1 MGRFLFDR
9 GCNLR
14 GVPSSNVSDPR
25 SRYTDLVTSAPPPT
39 MKPLAILCSVAFLAA
54 PFAHAQT
61 PAPDTQSP
69 SETNPPPASITV
81 SSSLVV
87 VPALV
92 RTKSGELVYTL
103 KADDFILTDN
113 GVVQKLRLE
122 QDTGS
127 EPLAMVIIAQ
137 TGGDA
142 AAHLDQY
149 QHLGPMLDNML
160 GGVDHRVAVVGFDST
175 PILLHGFTSNLD
187 YISHSLDILDPGD
200 NHAAVLDAI
209 VYAVNLLRQ
218 EPTTY
223 RRAILLL
230 SQTTDNG
237 SHTTELEA
245 LHAISDTNTV
255 MYSVGFHTTGTESKK
270 EAAKFGSPLTPPLDP
285 GPQHGCFSRDLG
297 TDADG
302 NPIKPTESK
311 GSQDLNCVEEL
322 LPPLRLAHIAEI
334 AARNALRKNI
344 SESVAHLTGGESFN
358 FKNVKTLDRDLFTIA
373 NHIPNRYVLSFHP
386 QSPTPGFH
394 SIVLKLRDASHLSVE
409 ARDGYWVNTDAGSS
423 APQH

>member
-1 MGRFLFDR
+1 
-9 GCNLR
+9 
-14 GVPSSNVSDPR
+14 
-25 SRYTDLVTSAPPPT
+25 
-39 MKPLAILCSVAFLAA
+39 MKSVAAILYLPSLLAA
-54 PFAHAQT
+54 CFPALLAASCARAQT
-61 PAPDTQSP
+61 PDAQTLA
-69 SETNPPPASITV
+69 ASDPQVATITV
-81 SSSLVV
+81 RSNLVV

-103 KADDFILTDN
+103 KADDFVLTDN

-122 QDTGS
+122 QDTGT
-127 EPLAMVIIAQ
+127 EPLAMVIVAQ

-142 AAHLDQY
+142 AVHLDQY
-149 QHLGPMLDNML
+149 QNLGPMLENML
-160 GGVDHRVAVVGFDST
+160 GGVDHRVAVVGFDSA
-175 PILLHGFTSNLD
+175 PVLLHGFTPNLD
-187 YISHSLDILDPGD
+187 FINHSLNILDPGD
-200 NHAAVLDAI
+200 KHAAVLDAI

-218 EPTTY
+218 QPTTY

-230 SQTTDNG
+230 SQTSDDG
-237 SHTTELEA
+237 SHTSLVDA

-255 MYSVGFHTTGTESKK
+255 MYSVGFHTTGTESGK
-270 EAAKFGSPLTPPLDP
+270 EAAKFNDETP
-285 GPQHGCFSRDLG
+285 GPQHGCFSRDMG
-297 TDADG
+297 TDAEG
-302 NPIKPTESK
+302 KKIQPTESK

-373 NHIPNRYVLSFHP
+373 NHIPNRYVLSFVP

-394 SIVLKLRDASHLSVE
+394 SISLKLRDGTKLSVE
-409 ARDGYWVNTDAGSS
+409 ARNGYWVNAEGGSA
-423 APQH
+423 APTQ

>member
-1 MGRFLFDR
+1 MKLSATV
-9 GCNLR
+9 LL
-14 GVPSSNVSDPR
+14 SLVSFA
-25 SRYTDLVTSAPPPT
+25 VSA
-39 MKPLAILCSVAFLAA
+39 
-54 PFAHAQT
+54 AHAQT
-61 PAPDTQSP
+61 PGAQSP
-69 SETNPPPASITV
+69 SEINPEAATITV
-81 SSSLVV
+81 RSNLVV

-103 KADDFILTDN
+103 KANDFILTDN
-113 GVVQKLRLE
+113 GVAQKLHLE
-122 QDTGS
+122 QDTGR

-142 AAHLDQY
+142 AVHLDQY
-149 QHLGPMLDNML
+149 QHLGAMLDNML
-160 GGVDHRVAVVGFDST
+160 GGVDHHVAVVGFDST
-175 PILLHGFTSNLD
+175 PILLHGFTPNID
-187 YISHSLDILDPGD
+187 YVAHSLDILDPGD

-218 EPTTY
+218 QPTTY

-237 SHTTELEA
+237 SHVTELDA
-245 LHAISDTNTV
+245 LRAISDTNTV
-255 MYSVGFHTTGTESKK
+255 MYSVGFHTTGTDEGK
-270 EAAKFGSPLTPPLDP
+270 EAAKFNDTEP

-302 NPIKPTESK
+302 KPIKPTESK

-322 LPPLRLAHIAEI
+322 LPPLRLAHLAEI

-344 SESVAHLTGGESFN
+344 SESVAHLTGGETFR
-358 FKNVKTLDRDLFTIA
+358 FKNEKTLDHDLFTIA
-373 NHIPNRYVLSFHP
+373 NHIPNRYVLSFAP

-394 SIVLKLRDASHLSVE
+394 SIVLKLRDSSHLSVE
-409 ARDGYWVNTDAGSS
+409 ARNGYWVNSDDGSA
-423 APQH
+423 APLP

>member
-1 MGRFLFDR
+1 
-9 GCNLR
+9 
-14 GVPSSNVSDPR
+14 
-25 SRYTDLVTSAPPPT
+25 
-39 MKPLAILCSVAFLAA
+39 MKPFAILCSIALLAA
-54 PFAHAQT
+54 PFAHAQST
-61 PAPDTQSP
+61 TPDTQSP
-69 SETNPPPASITV
+69 SEANPPAASITV
-81 SSSLVV
+81 RSNLVI

-92 RTKSGELVYTL
+92 RSKSGELVYTL

-122 QDTGS
+122 QDTGT

-142 AAHLDQY
+142 AAHLDEY
-149 QHLGPMLDNML
+149 QHLAPMLDNML

-187 YISHSLDILDPGD
+187 FISHSLDILDPGD

-218 EPTTY
+218 QPTTY

-237 SHTTELEA
+237 SHVSELDA
-245 LHAISDTNTV
+245 LRAISDTNTV
-255 MYSVGFHTTGTESKK
+255 MYSVGFHTTGTDEKN
-270 EAAKFGSPLTPPLDP
+270 EAAKFGSPWTPPLDP

-302 NPIKPTESK
+302 KPIKPTESR
-311 GSQDLNCVEEL
+311 GSQNLNCVEEL
-322 LPPLRLAHIAEI
+322 LPPLRLAHLAEI

-344 SESVAHLTGGESFN
+344 SESVAHLTGGESFK
-358 FKNVKTLDRDLFTIA
+358 FKNEKTLDQDLFTIA
-373 NHIPNRYVLSFHP
+373 NHIPNRYVLSFVP
-386 QSPTPGFH
+386 KSPTPGFH
-394 SIVLKLRDASHLSVE
+394 SIVLKLRDGSKLSVE
-409 ARDGYWVNTDAGSS
+409 ARNGYWVNADDGSTT
-423 APQH
+423 PQP

>member
-1 MGRFLFDR
+1 
-9 GCNLR
+9 
-14 GVPSSNVSDPR
+14 
-25 SRYTDLVTSAPPPT
+25 
-39 MKPLAILCSVAFLAA
+39 MKPATIILCPLALLAA
-54 PFAHAQT
+54 PFVLAQN
-61 PAPDTQSP
+61 AAAGTQSP
-69 SETNPPPASITV
+69 SGTNPQTASITV
-81 SSSLVV
+81 RSNLVI

-103 KADDFILTDN
+103 KVDDFILTDN

-142 AAHLDQY
+142 AVHLDQY
-149 QHLGPMLDNML
+149 QHLSPMLENML

-175 PILLHGFTSNLD
+175 PVLLHGFTPNLD
-187 YISHSLDILDPGD
+187 FISHSLDILEPGD

-218 EPTTY
+218 QPTTY

-237 SHTTELEA
+237 SHTTELDA

-255 MYSVGFHTTGTESKK
+255 MYSVGFHTTGSDEKN
-270 EAAKFGSPLTPPLDP
+270 EANKFGSNLSPPLEP

-311 GSQDLNCVEEL
+311 GSQDFNCVEEL
-322 LPPLRLAHIAEI
+322 LPPLRLAHLAEI

-344 SESVAHLTGGESFN
+344 SESVAHLTGGESFK
-358 FKNVKTLDRDLFTIA
+358 FKNVKTLDHDLFTIA
-373 NHIPNRYVLSFHP
+373 NHIPNRYVLSFVP
-386 QSPTPGFH
+386 TSPTPGFH
-394 SIVLKLRDASHLSVE
+394 SIVLKLRDESHLSVE
-409 ARDGYWVNTDAGSS
+409 ARNGYWVNTDDGSP
-423 APQH
+423 APQP

>member
-1 MGRFLFDR
+1 MR
-9 GCNLR
+9 CNLHA
-14 GVPSSNVSDPR
+14 VLSSNISDLR
-25 SRYTDLVTSAPPPT
+25 TRYTYVAPSALTAT
-39 MKPLAILCSVAFLAA
+39 MKPLAILCSLAFLAA
-54 PFAHAQT
+54 PFSHAQT
-61 PAPDTQSP
+61 PAPDAQSP
-69 SETNPPPASITV
+69 SQINPPTATITV
-81 SSSLVV
+81 NSSLVV

-142 AAHLDQY
+142 SAHLDQY
-149 QHLGPMLDNML
+149 QHLAPMLENML

-187 YISHSLDILDPGD
+187 FISHSLDILEPGD

-209 VYAVNLLRQ
+209 VYAVDLLRQ
-218 EPTTY
+218 QPSTY

-230 SQTTDNG
+230 SQTTDNN
-237 SHTTELEA
+237 SHVSELDA

-255 MYSVGFHTTGTESKK
+255 MYSVGFHTTGTDEGK
-270 EAAKFGSPLTPPLDP
+270 EAAKFGSPYTPPLDP

-297 TDADG
+297 TDANG
-302 NPIKPTESK
+302 NPIKPTESA

-322 LPPLRLAHIAEI
+322 LPPLRLAHLAEI
-334 AARNALRKNI
+334 AARNALRRNI
-344 SESVAHLTGGESFN
+344 SESVAHLTGGEYFK
-358 FKNVKTLDRDLFTIA
+358 FKNAKTLDHDLFTIA
-373 NHIPNRYVLSFHP
+373 NHIPNRYVLSFQP

-394 SIVLKLRDASHLSVE
+394 SIVLKLRDGSKLSVE
-409 ARDGYWVNTDAGSS
+409 ARDGYWVNTDNGSPPS
-423 APQH
+423 QP

>member
-1 MGRFLFDR
+1 
-9 GCNLR
+9 
-14 GVPSSNVSDPR
+14 
-25 SRYTDLVTSAPPPT
+25 
-39 MKPLAILCSVAFLAA
+39 MKPLAAAILFAIACIAA
-54 PFAHAQT
+54 PVSLAQT
-61 PAPDTQSP
+61 PAATSDAQSP
-69 SETNPPPASITV
+69 SDTNPPPASITV

-92 RTKSGELVYTL
+92 RAKSGELIYTL
-103 KADDFILTDN
+103 KADDFILTDD
-113 GVVQKLRLE
+113 GVVQKLHLE
-122 QDTGS
+122 QDTGA

-142 AAHLDQY
+142 AVHLDQY

-175 PILLHGFTSNLD
+175 PILLHGFTPNLD
-187 YISHSLDILDPGD
+187 YVTHSLDILDSGD
-200 NHAAVLDAI
+200 KHAAVLDAI

-218 EPTTY
+218 QPTTY

-230 SQTTDNG
+230 SQTTDDG
-237 SHTTELEA
+237 SHTTLVDT

-255 MYSVGFHTTGTESKK
+255 IYSVGFHTTGTEVGK
-270 EAAKFGSPLTPPLDP
+270 EAAKFNDDTP

-302 NPIKPTESK
+302 KPIQPTESK

-322 LPPLRLAHIAEI
+322 LPPLRLTHMAEI
-334 AARNALRKNI
+334 AARNSLHHNI
-344 SESVAHLTGGESFN
+344 SESVAHLTGGESFK
-358 FKNVKTLDRDLFTIA
+358 FKNVKTLDHDLFTIA
-373 NHIPNRYVLSFHP
+373 NHIPNRYVLTFQP

-394 SIVLKLRDASHLSVE
+394 SIVLKLRDSSHLSVD
-409 ARDGYWVNTDAGSS
+409 ARNGYWVNDDDS
-423 APQH
+423 APPPKP

>member
-1 MGRFLFDR
+1 MF
-9 GCNLR
+9 
-14 GVPSSNVSDPR
+14 
-25 SRYTDLVTSAPPPT
+25 AQQT
-39 MKPLAILCSVAFLAA
+39 MKPFAAILCSITLLAGPLVLAQAPAATPEAQAPSGNNPDVA
-54 PFAHAQT
+54 T
-61 PAPDTQSP
+61 
-69 SETNPPPASITV
+69 ITMR
-81 SSSLVV
+81 SNLVV

-103 KADDFILTDN
+103 KANDFILTDN

-122 QDTGS
+122 PDTGT

-142 AAHLDQY
+142 AVHLDQY

-187 YISHSLDILDPGD
+187 FVAHSLDILDPGD
-200 NHAAVLDAI
+200 KQAAVLDAI

-218 EPTTY
+218 QPTTY

-230 SQTTDNG
+230 SQTTDDG
-237 SHTTELEA
+237 SHTTLVDA
-245 LHAISDTNTV
+245 LHSISDTNTM
-255 MYSVGFHTTGTESKK
+255 MYSVGFHTTGTESRK
-270 EAAKFGSPLTPPLDP
+270 EAAKFNDDTP
-285 GPQHGCFSRDLG
+285 GPQHGCFSRDMG
-297 TDADG
+297 TDEDG
-302 NPIKPTESK
+302 KKIKPTESK

-334 AARNALRKNI
+334 AARNALRHNI

-358 FKNVKTLDRDLFTIA
+358 FKNVKTLDTDLFTIA
-373 NHIPNRYVLSFHP
+373 NHIPNRYVLTFTP

-394 SIVLKLRDASHLSVE
+394 SIVLKLRDGSHLSVE
-409 ARDGYWVNTDAGSS
+409 ARNGYWVNAEDDS
-423 APQH
+423 AAPKP

>member
-1 MGRFLFDR
+1 MGRFSFQPLLQLESLLFVQL
-9 GCNLR
+9 LR
-14 GVPSSNVSDPR
+14 SRN
-25 SRYTDLVTSAPPPT
+25 RYTDCEKFAPQT
-39 MKPLAILCSVAFLAA
+39 MKPFAAILCSITLLAGPLVLAQAPAATPEAQAPSGNNPDVA
-54 PFAHAQT
+54 T
-61 PAPDTQSP
+61 
-69 SETNPPPASITV
+69 ITMR
-81 SSSLVV
+81 SNLVV

-103 KADDFILTDN
+103 KANDFILTDN

-122 QDTGS
+122 PDTGT

-142 AAHLDQY
+142 AVHLDQY

-187 YISHSLDILDPGD
+187 FVAHSLDILDPGD
-200 NHAAVLDAI
+200 KQAAVLDAI

-218 EPTTY
+218 QPTTY

-230 SQTTDNG
+230 SQTTDDG
-237 SHTTELEA
+237 SHTTLVDA
-245 LHAISDTNTV
+245 LHSISDTNTM
-255 MYSVGFHTTGTESKK
+255 MYSVGFHTTGTESRK
-270 EAAKFGSPLTPPLDP
+270 EAAKFNDDTP
-285 GPQHGCFSRDLG
+285 GPQHGCFSRDMG
-297 TDADG
+297 TDEDG
-302 NPIKPTESK
+302 KKIKPTESK

-334 AARNALRKNI
+334 AARNALRHNI

-358 FKNVKTLDRDLFTIA
+358 FKNVKTLDHDLFTIA
-373 NHIPNRYVLSFHP
+373 NHIPNRYVLTFTP

-394 SIVLKLRDASHLSVE
+394 SIVLKLRDGSHLSVE
-409 ARDGYWVNTDAGSS
+409 ARNGYWVNAEDDS
-423 APQH
+423 AAPKP

>member
-1 MGRFLFDR
+1 
-9 GCNLR
+9 
-14 GVPSSNVSDPR
+14 
-25 SRYTDLVTSAPPPT
+25 
-39 MKPLAILCSVAFLAA
+39 MKPITALLFAITGIATPLTV
-54 PFAHAQT
+54 AQT
-61 PAPDTQSP
+61 PAPPTP
-69 SETNPPPASITV
+69 SDANPPPASITV
-81 SSSLVV
+81 RSNLVV

-92 RTKSGELVYTL
+92 RTKSGDLIYTL
-103 KADDFILTDN
+103 KANDFILTDD

-122 QDTGS
+122 EDTGTQ
-127 EPLAMVIIAQ
+127 PLAMVIIAQ

-142 AAHLDQY
+142 AVHLDQY

-160 GGVDHRVAVVGFDST
+160 GGVEHRVAVVGFDST
-175 PILLHGFTSNLD
+175 PILLHGFTPNLD
-187 YISHSLDILDPGD
+187 YVAHSLDILDPGD
-200 NHAAVLDAI
+200 KHAAVLDAI

-218 EPTTY
+218 QPTTY

-230 SQTTDNG
+230 SQTTDDG
-237 SHTTELEA
+237 SQTTLVDA

-255 MYSVGFHTTGTESKK
+255 MYSVGFHTTRTDEAKESKK
-270 EAAKFGSPLTPPLDP
+270 FGYAGAPALEP

-302 NPIKPTESK
+302 KPIQPTESA

-322 LPPLRLAHIAEI
+322 LPPLRLAHLAEI
-334 AARNALRKNI
+334 AARNALRHNI

-373 NHIPNRYVLSFHP
+373 NHIPNRYVLTFQP

-394 SIVLKLRDASHLSVE
+394 SIVLKLRDSSHLSVD
-409 ARDGYWVNTDAGSS
+409 ARNGYWINNDDSP
-423 APQH
+423 APKP

>member
-1 MGRFLFDR
+1 
-9 GCNLR
+9 
-14 GVPSSNVSDPR
+14 
-25 SRYTDLVTSAPPPT
+25 
-39 MKPLAILCSVAFLAA
+39 MKPLAILCSFAFLAA
-54 PFAHAQT
+54 SFAHAQST
-61 PAPDTQSP
+61 APGTQSP
-69 SETNPPPASITV
+69 SETNPPAASITV

-92 RTKSGELVYTL
+92 RTKSGELIYTL

-160 GGVDHRVAVVGFDST
+160 GGGDHRVAVVGFDST

-187 YISHSLDILDPGD
+187 FISHSLDILDPGD
-200 NHAAVLDAI
+200 NQAAVLDAI

-218 EPTTY
+218 QPTTY

-230 SQTTDNG
+230 SQTTDRG
-237 SHTTELEA
+237 SHVSELDA
-245 LHAISDTNTV
+245 LRAISDTNTV
-255 MYSVGFHTTGTESKK
+255 MYSVGFHTTGTDEGK
-270 EAAKFGSPLTPPLDP
+270 EAAKFGSPYTPPLDP

-302 NPIKPTESK
+302 NKIKPTESA

-322 LPPLRLAHIAEI
+322 LPPLRLAHLAEI

-344 SESVAHLTGGESFN
+344 SESVARLTGGEYFK
-358 FKNVKTLDRDLFTIA
+358 FKNVKTLDHDLFTIA
-373 NHIPNRYVLSFHP
+373 NHIPNRYVLTFQP

-394 SIVLKLRDASHLSVE
+394 SIVLKLRDDSKLSVE
-409 ARDGYWVNTDAGSS
+409 AREGYWVNADSGST
-423 APQH
+423 APQP

>member
-1 MGRFLFDR
+1 MIRTSARTKLAQSQIMKLFAVILFCFAALPLLADAQA
-9 GCNLR
+9 
-14 GVPSSNVSDPR
+14 VPSQD
-25 SRYTDLVTSAPPPT
+25 A
-39 MKPLAILCSVAFLAA
+39 MG
-54 PFAHAQT
+54 
-61 PAPDTQSP
+61 APDPQGAT
-69 SETNPPPASITV
+69 ITV
-81 SSSLVV
+81 RSNLVV

-103 KADDFILTDN
+103 KASDFILTDN

-122 QDTGS
+122 PDTGT

-142 AAHLDQY
+142 AVHLDQY

-160 GGVDHRVAVVGFDST
+160 GGVEHRVAVVGFDSK

-187 YISHSLDILDPGD
+187 FVTHSLDILDPGD

-218 EPTTY
+218 QPTTY

-230 SQTTDNG
+230 SQTSDNG
-237 SHTTELEA
+237 SETSEVEA

-255 MYSVGFHTTGTESKK
+255 MYSVAFHTTGTESGK
-270 EAAKFGSPLTPPLDP
+270 EAAKFNDAEP
-285 GPQHGCFSRDLG
+285 GPQHGCFSRDMG

-302 NPIKPTESK
+302 NKIPPKESA
-311 GSQDLNCVEEL
+311 GSQDLNCAEEL

-334 AARNALRKNI
+334 AMRNALRKNI
-344 SESVAHLTGGESFN
+344 SESVAHLTGGESFK
-358 FKNVKTLDRDLFTIA
+358 FKNVKTLDHDLFTIA
-373 NHIPNRYVLSFHP
+373 NHIPNRYVLSFVP

-394 SIVLKLRDASHLSVE
+394 WIVLKLRDPSHLTVE
-409 ARDGYWVNTDAGSS
+409 ARNGYWVNTDSGSS
-423 APQH
+423 APTP

>member
-1 MGRFLFDR
+1 
-9 GCNLR
+9 
-14 GVPSSNVSDPR
+14 
-25 SRYTDLVTSAPPPT
+25 
-39 MKPLAILCSVAFLAA
+39 MKPLAAILCTTVFVAA
-54 PFAHAQT
+54 PVSFAQT
-61 PAPDTQSP
+61 PAPTPNVQSP
-69 SETNPPPASITV
+69 SDSNLPTASITM

-92 RTKSGELVYTL
+92 RTKSGELIYTL
-103 KADDFILTDN
+103 TASDFILTDN

-122 QDTGS
+122 QDTGTQ
-127 EPLAMVIIAQ
+127 PLAMVIIAQ

-142 AAHLDQY
+142 AVHLDQY
-149 QHLGPMLDNML
+149 QHLGAMLDNML

-187 YISHSLDILDPGD
+187 YVSHSLDILDPGD
-200 NHAAVLDAI
+200 KHAAVLDAI

-218 EPTTY
+218 QPTTY

-237 SHTTELEA
+237 SHVTELDA

-255 MYSVGFHTTGTESKK
+255 MYSVGFHTTGTEEKN
-270 EAAKFGSPLTPPLDP
+270 EANKFGSSLSPPLDP
-285 GPQHGCFSRDLG
+285 GPKHGCFSRDLG

-302 NPIKPTESK
+302 NPIKPTESA

-322 LPPLRLAHIAEI
+322 LPPLRLAHLAEI

-344 SESVAHLTGGESFN
+344 SESVAHLTGGESFK
-358 FKNVKTLDRDLFTIA
+358 FKNVKTLDHDLFTIA
-373 NHIPNRYVLSFHP
+373 NHIPNRYVLTFQP

-394 SIVLKLRDASHLSVE
+394 SIVLKLRDSSHLSVD
-409 ARDGYWVNTDAGSS
+409 ARNGYWVNTDDGSS
-423 APQH
+423 APKP

>member
-1 MGRFLFDR
+1 MEHHLELL
-9 GCNLR
+9 LR
-14 GVPSSNVSDPR
+14 
-25 SRYTDLVTSAPPPT
+25 LHT
-39 MKPLAILCSVAFLAA
+39 MKPAVTILCSLALLTA
-54 PFAHAQT
+54 PFAHAQN
-61 PAPDTQSP
+61 PAPGTQAP
-69 SETNPPPASITV
+69 SETNPPTASITV
-81 SSSLVV
+81 RSNLVI

-113 GVVQKLRLE
+113 GVIQKLRLE

-175 PILLHGFTSNLD
+175 PVLLHGFTSNLD
-187 YISHSLDILDPGD
+187 FISHSLDILEPGD

-218 EPTTY
+218 QPATY

-230 SQTTDNG
+230 SQTTDNN
-237 SHTTELEA
+237 SHVSELDA

-255 MYSVGFHTTGTESKK
+255 MYSVGFHTTGTDEGK
-270 EAAKFGSPLTPPLDP
+270 ETAKFGSPYTPPLEP

-302 NPIKPTESK
+302 NPIKPTESA

-322 LPPLRLAHIAEI
+322 LPPLRLAHLAEI
-334 AARNALRKNI
+334 AARNALRHNI
-344 SESVAHLTGGESFN
+344 SESVAHLTGGEYFK
-358 FKNVKTLDRDLFTIA
+358 FKNVKTLDHDLFTIA
-373 NHIPNRYVLSFHP
+373 NHIPNRYVLSFQPH
-386 QSPTPGFH
+386 SPTPGFH
-394 SIVLKLRDASHLSVE
+394 SIVLKLRDGSKLSVE
-409 ARDGYWVNTDAGSS
+409 ARNGYWVNADDGSP
-423 APQH
+423 APQP

>member
-1 MGRFLFDR
+1 
-9 GCNLR
+9 
-14 GVPSSNVSDPR
+14 
-25 SRYTDLVTSAPPPT
+25 
-39 MKPLAILCSVAFLAA
+39 MKPLAAILCTTVFVAA
-54 PFAHAQT
+54 PVSFAQT
-61 PAPDTQSP
+61 PAPTPNVQSP
-69 SETNPPPASITV
+69 SDSNLPTASITM

-92 RTKSGELVYTL
+92 RTKSGELIYTL
-103 KADDFILTDN
+103 TASDFILTDN

-122 QDTGS
+122 QDTGTQ
-127 EPLAMVIIAQ
+127 PLAMVIIAQ

-142 AAHLDQY
+142 AVHLDQY
-149 QHLGPMLDNML
+149 QNLGAMLDNML

-187 YISHSLDILDPGD
+187 YVAHSLDILDPGD
-200 NHAAVLDAI
+200 KHAAVLDAI

-218 EPTTY
+218 QPTTY

-237 SHTTELEA
+237 SHVTELDA

-255 MYSVGFHTTGTESKK
+255 MYSVGFHTTGTEEKN
-270 EAAKFGSPLTPPLDP
+270 EANKFGSSLSPPLDP
-285 GPQHGCFSRDLG
+285 GPKHGCFSRDLG

-302 NPIKPTESK
+302 NPIKPTESA

-322 LPPLRLAHIAEI
+322 LPPLRLAHLAEI

-344 SESVAHLTGGESFN
+344 SESVAHLTGGESFK
-358 FKNVKTLDRDLFTIA
+358 FKNVKTLDHDLFTIA
-373 NHIPNRYVLSFHP
+373 NHIPNRYVLTFQP

-394 SIVLKLRDASHLSVE
+394 SIVLKLRDSSHLSVD
-409 ARDGYWVNTDAGSS
+409 ARNGYWVNTDDGSPT
-423 APQH
+423 PQN

>member
-1 MGRFLFDR
+1 
-9 GCNLR
+9 
-14 GVPSSNVSDPR
+14 
-25 SRYTDLVTSAPPPT
+25 
-39 MKPLAILCSVAFLAA
+39 MKPLAILCSLAFLAA
-54 PFAHAQT
+54 PFSHAQT
-61 PAPDTQSP
+61 PAPDAQSP
-69 SETNPPPASITV
+69 SQINPPTATITV
-81 SSSLVV
+81 NSSLVV

-127 EPLAMVIIAQ
+127 EPLAMVIIVQ

-142 AAHLDQY
+142 SAHLDQY
-149 QHLGPMLDNML
+149 QHLAPMLDNML
-160 GGVDHRVAVVGFDST
+160 GGIDHRVAVVGFDST

-187 YISHSLDILDPGD
+187 FISHSLDILEPGD

-218 EPTTY
+218 QPSTY

-230 SQTTDNG
+230 SQTTDNN
-237 SHTTELEA
+237 SHVSELDA

-255 MYSVGFHTTGTESKK
+255 MYSVGFHTTGTDEGK
-270 EAAKFGSPLTPPLDP
+270 EAAKFGSPYTPPLDP

-297 TDADG
+297 TDANG
-302 NPIKPTESK
+302 NPIKPTESA

-322 LPPLRLAHIAEI
+322 LPPLRLAHLAEI
-334 AARNALRKNI
+334 AARNALRRNI
-344 SESVAHLTGGESFN
+344 SESVAHLTGGEYFK
-358 FKNVKTLDRDLFTIA
+358 FKNAKTLDHDLFTIA
-373 NHIPNRYVLSFHP
+373 NHIPNRYVLSFQP

-394 SIVLKLRDASHLSVE
+394 SIVLKLRDGSKLSVE
-409 ARDGYWVNTDAGSS
+409 ARDGYWVNTDNGSPPS
-423 APQH
+423 QP

>member
-1 MGRFLFDR
+1 
-9 GCNLR
+9 
-14 GVPSSNVSDPR
+14 
-25 SRYTDLVTSAPPPT
+25 
-39 MKPLAILCSVAFLAA
+39 MKPLAAILFAIARIATPVAL
-54 PFAHAQT
+54 AQT
-61 PAPDTQSP
+61 PATPTVTPGVQVP
-69 SETNPPPASITV
+69 SDSNPPPASITV

-92 RTKSGELVYTL
+92 RAKSGELIYTL
-103 KADDFILTDN
+103 KANDFILTDN

-122 QDTGS
+122 EDTGT

-142 AAHLDQY
+142 AVHLDQY
-149 QHLGPMLDNML
+149 QHLGAMLDNML

-175 PILLHGFTSNLD
+175 PILLHGFTPNLD
-187 YISHSLDILDPGD
+187 YVSHSLDILDPGD
-200 NHAAVLDAI
+200 KQAAVLDAI

-218 EPTTY
+218 QPTTY

-230 SQTTDNG
+230 SQTSDDG
-237 SHTTELEA
+237 SRTSLVDA
-245 LHAISDTNTV
+245 LRAISDTNTV
-255 MYSVGFHTTGTESKK
+255 IYSVGFHTTGTDVGHESS
-270 EAAKFGSPLTPPLDP
+270 KFGYEGGPELPP

-302 NPIKPTESK
+302 KPIQPTESA

-322 LPPLRLAHIAEI
+322 LPPLRLAHLAEI
-334 AARNALRKNI
+334 AARNSLRHNI

-358 FKNVKTLDRDLFTIA
+358 FKNVKTLDHDLFTIA
-373 NHIPNRYVLSFHP
+373 NHIPNRYVLTFQP

-394 SIVLKLRDASHLSVE
+394 SIVLKLRDSSHLSVD
-409 ARDGYWVNTDAGSS
+409 ARNGYWINADDGSR
-423 APQH
+423 PPNP